1 MRGRG
6 RGCTCEWLGERAM
19 GGLDEGAKEGDQE
32 ERREKR
38 RGEHIRTRS
47 NAKRTLENNRFS
59 GVLIA
64 LKRAMGGSAGS
75 RGENERGRWRGNR
88 GRRRGRARE
97 GGRERKGQG
106 KVCANKRVQLP
117 SSQTHNAHA
126 IRLYRGN
133 DSTTSDDG
141 HFKRPPMFQGRGGS
155 KDHDG
160 DHDPQDE

>member
-1 MRGRG
+1 MRG
-6 RGCTCEWLGERAM
+6 RGCTCEWVGERAM

-75 RGENERGRWRGNR
+75 RGENERGRWRWNRGRQR

-97 GGRERKGQG
+97 ERSGESS
-106 KVCANKRVQLP
+106 ANKPTKRVQLP

>member
-1 MRGRG
+1 MDGVARVNGWVKGRWEDWTRGRK
-6 RGCTCEWLGERAM
+6 RGTKKR
-19 GGLDEGAKEGDQE
+19 E
-32 ERREKR
+32 ERREE
-38 RGEHIRTRS
+38 GNTFRTRS